1 MPIRIAP
8 KLVEDKKK
16 ITISLP
22 VGLLEKLDL
31 YARYLGGATDRFYV
45 MEQVLSQFLEQD
57 REFQRWLESNG
68 HGSRQG

>member
-1 MPIRIAP
+1 VPIRIAP

-68 HGSRQG
+68 QGSREG

>member
-68 HGSRQG
+68 QGSREG